1 MDEDKKEAMETTE
14 CMLLAAAQA
23 GDSAAMMQ
31 LVEQY
36 EPLLRAAAGQLH
48 LRTIREDALAEGYV
62 SFVGAVQAYDAGTGV
77 PFAAFAKARVYGDLR
92 TLFRRQRR
100 LWERE
105 TLPAEAR
112 EEPFWEGVRDPA
124 AEQALT
130 RLEEQAA
137 LVAAMRCLTDGERR
151 ILRLIFWEERTQ
163 AEAARLLQVSQQAI
177 AKTKKRALA
186 KLRAVFR
193 SEGDGSG
200 ALCPAPA

>member
-1 MDEDKKEAMETTE
+1 MEQIE
-14 CMLLAAAQA
+14 QMEREQELSLLAAAKA
-23 GDSAAMMQ
+23 GDAAA
-31 LVEQY
+31 LSRLCTQY

-112 EEPFWEGVRDPA
+112 EEPFWEGVHDPA

-177 AKTKKRALA
+177 AKAKKRALA
-186 KLRAVFR
+186 KLRAVFAA
-193 SEGDGSG
+193 EGEGGGDF
-200 ALCPAPA
+200 CPAPA